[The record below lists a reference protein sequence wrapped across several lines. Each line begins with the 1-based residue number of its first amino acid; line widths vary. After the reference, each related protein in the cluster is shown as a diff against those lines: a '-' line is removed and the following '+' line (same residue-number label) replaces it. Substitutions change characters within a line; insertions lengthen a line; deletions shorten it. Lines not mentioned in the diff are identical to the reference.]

1 MCFSDIISYI
11 NITIV
16 LKMRMLIMLNIL
28 NQQKLRQP
36 FIEKIVFNFVLLKC
50 KKWHPRIFK

>member
-11 NITIV
+11 KITIAFKNAIV
-16 LKMRMLIMLNIL
+16 INVKFL

-50 KKWHPRIFK
+50 KK